1 MPVRAIRN
9 FLKLEAS
16 AGIILMFAAAV
27 AIILD
32 NSPLASY
39 YDALLGTKFTIAL
52 GEAALSKPLLLW
64 INDGL
69 MAVFFLL
76 IGLEIKREILEGQ
89 LSNREQILLPTIAAI
104 GGMVIPALVYA
115 AFNYQDP
122 AALNGWAIPAAT
134 DIAFALGVMALLGSR
149 VPLSLKILLTAI
161 AIIDDLGA
169 IIIIAIF
176 YTSGLSFI
184 SLVLAA
190 IALIGLVLLN
200 QFKVTALTPYM
211 LIGLL
216 LWVFVL
222 KSGVHA
228 TLAGVALGLA
238 IPLRGASAED
248 HSPLRYL
255 EHALHPWVAYMIL
268 PVFAFANAGVSLSGV
283 TLEVMLAPVTLG
295 IAAGLFI
302 GKQIGVFGFCWVA
315 VKSGLCK
322 LPAEV
327 TWRHMHGLSL
337 LAGVGFTMS
346 LFIGTLAFA
355 DTQSA
360 SAVRLG
366 VISGSILAAV
376 CGYLVLRLAPGAS
389 PRPTEAN
396 AEKIAA

>member
-1 MPVRAIRN
+1 MPVRAIRK
-9 FLKLEAS
+9 FLQLEAS
-16 AGIILMFAAAV
+16 AGIILMIAAAV
-27 AIILD
+27 AIVLD
-32 NSPLASY
+32 NSPLAPF
-39 YDALLGTKFTIAL
+39 YDALLSTKFSIAL
-52 GEAALSKPLLLW
+52 GDAALSKPLLLW

-69 MAVFFLL
+69 MAIFFLL

-115 AFNYQDP
+115 AFNYSDP
-122 AALNGWAIPAAT
+122 VALNGWAIPAAT

-169 IIIIAIF
+169 IVIIAMF
-176 YTSGLSFI
+176 YTSGLSMI

-190 IALIGLVLLN
+190 IAIVGLVLLN
-200 QFKVTALTPYM
+200 RFNVTALTPYM

-228 TLAGVALGLA
+228 TLAGVAIGLA
-238 IPLRGASAED
+238 IPLRGKTAD
-248 HSPLRYL
+248 DPSPLRSL

-283 TLEVMLAPVTLG
+283 SLEVMLAPVTLG
-295 IAAGLFI
+295 IAAGLFV
-302 GKQIGVFGFCWVA
+302 GKQIGIFGFCWVA
-315 VKSGLCK
+315 VKTGLCR
-322 LPAEV
+322 LPEEI

-366 VISGSILAAV
+366 VLSGSILAAV

-389 PRPTEAN
+389 PRPAEAN
-396 AEKIAA
+396 VEKIAA

>member
-1 MPVRAIRN
+1 MPVNAIRK
-9 FLKLEAS
+9 FLQLEAS
-16 AGIILMFAAAV
+16 AGIILMIAAAV
-27 AIILD
+27 AIVLD
-32 NSPLASY
+32 NSPLAPL
-39 YDALLGTKFTIAL
+39 YDALLGTKFSIAL
-52 GEAALSKPLLLW
+52 GDFSLAKPLLLW

-69 MAVFFLL
+69 MAIFFLL
-76 IGLEIKREILEGQ
+76 IGLEVKREILEGQ
-89 LSNREQILLPTIAAI
+89 LSNRDQILLPTIAAI
-104 GGMVIPALVYA
+104 GGMVVPALVYA

-149 VPLSLKILLTAI
+149 VPLALKILLTAI

-169 IIIIAIF
+169 IVIIAVF
-176 YTSGLSFI
+176 YTSGLSVI

-190 IALIGLVLLN
+190 AALIGLVLLN
-200 QFKVTALTPYM
+200 RFKVTALTPYM

-238 IPLRGASAED
+238 IPLHGKTAED
-248 HSPLRYL
+248 PSPLRSL
-255 EHALHPWVAYMIL
+255 EHSLHPWVAYMIL
-268 PVFAFANAGVSLSGV
+268 PIFAFANAGVSLSGV
-283 TLEVMLAPVTLG
+283 SLEVMMAPVTIG
-295 IAAGLFI
+295 IATGLFI
-302 GKQIGVFGFCWVA
+302 GKQIGVFGFCWLA
-315 VKSGLCK
+315 VKANLCR
-322 LPAEV
+322 LPDDV

-355 DTQSA
+355 DPDSA

-366 VISGSILAAV
+366 VLSGSILAAV
-376 CGYLVLRLAPGAS
+376 CGYLILRLAPGAS
-389 PRPTEAN
+389 TRPVPAR
-396 AEKIAA
+396 AEKAAT